1 MSHSGSWTVTTM
13 GIPALIL
20 SQGPGKSESLPWAW
34 SCTLSPAQPEPLRR
48 ASRGQSS
55 GERHQLSPSWGE
67 LWARLRVASPAR
79 QAGQPLGLCGWFP
92 LLGTPSSSSPWTNP
106 LAHTTQG
113 RGTSSGKPS
122 GLCTLPELHTSL
134 DLGVPNRPLPCCDLR
149 QITESLSASLYSS
162 DKTASMIPRGVFVG
176 RKR

>member
-1 MSHSGSWTVTTM
+1 M

-67 LWARLRVASPAR
+67 LWARLCVASLAR

-122 GLCTLPELHTSL
+122 GLCTLPELHTFL